1 MRAAAGLTKTKTLSV
16 RERLSG
22 RLFLADSGADVS
34 VFPATASDKLASE
47 GSCSLRA
54 ANGSG
59 IKTFGTSTRHL
70 VFPGVSFTHKFI
82 LANVTRPLLGAD
94 FFDAH
99 ELCVDFKRKRLV
111 RFVDNEVDCAIQAT
125 FARTDP
131 FSSFQVVKSAG
142 EFQSL
147 LQEFPE
153 VQQPR
158 FGHYLSL
165 IHI

>member
-1 MRAAAGLTKTKTLSV
+1 M
-16 RERLSG
+16 
-22 RLFLADSGADVS
+22 
-34 VFPATASDKLASE
+34 FPATALDKLASE

-59 IKTFGTSTRHL
+59 IRTYGMSTRHL
-70 VFPGVSFTHKFI
+70 DFPGVSFTHKFI

-99 ELCVDFKRKRLV
+99 DLCVDFKGKRII
-111 RFVDNEVDCAIQAT
+111 RFVDNKVDYAIPAT
-125 FARTDP
+125 FARTDL
-131 FSSFQVVKSAG
+131 FSSFQVVRAAG
-142 EFQSL
+142 EFQNL

-158 FGHYLSL
+158 FGQHRNTHGVLHSVPTRGAPVFAKARRL
-165 IHI
+165 CPE